1 MGVCSPSTD
10 IIMRSFAAILT
21 FVLAINYS
29 LAVEWADSGIKLSN
43 SQQACYANDELYQI
57 MKTGSSTYASCQ
69 DGRGEYPTGGTMGKA
84 FCLFDKL
91 GLFADDNKMK
101 INWDAVN
108 GAFGSFANF
117 AAECKDSDYDVD
129 GGFWDDIGDWWGG
142 EDFDY
147 SSVDKALGNFYS
159 CIAAKLVQEADDQ
172 FRNKFFAACPAY

>member
-1 MGVCSPSTD
+1 
-10 IIMRSFAAILT
+10 
-21 FVLAINYS
+21 
-29 LAVEWADSGIKLSN
+29 LAVEWADSGVKISN
-43 SQQACYANDELYQI
+43 AQQACYANDELYQI
-57 MKTGSSTYASCQ
+57 MKTGSATYASCQ

-91 GLFADDNKMK
+91 GLFEDDNKMK

-117 AAECKDSDYDVD
+117 ANDCKDSDYDVD

-159 CIAAKLVQEADDQ
+159 CVAAKLVQEAHDQ
-172 FRNKFFAACPAY
+172 FNNKFFTACPAF